1 VEEAQMEYREAER
14 QIGLVDERN
23 ESEQILSRYRHDFQ
37 VRHRGRHRTDLSRF
51 TLRAPMEG
59 QLVLKS
65 ITRNGQFTQ
74 VREGDAVM
82 PGQPFMRVVDL
93 SSMAVEAT
101 MSQTDSEN
109 IHPGQKAKVH
119 FDAYPDL
126 VLDAHVESVG
136 TFASSGRRSNLYVR
150 RIPVRL
156 SIEGR
161 DPRVLP
167 DLTASCDVVV
177 GEGDD
182 GLLIPRDAL
191 TESSGKPVVFVKL
204 GETLTPREVE
214 IGAVGSVQVAVLAG
228 LQEGEE
234 IAVQPDV
241 R

>member
-1 VEEAQMEYREAER
+1 
-14 QIGLVDERN
+14 
-23 ESEQILSRYRHDFQ
+23 
-37 VRHRGRHRTDLSRF
+37 
-51 TLRAPMEG
+51 
-59 QLVLKS
+59 
-65 ITRNGQFTQ
+65 
-74 VREGDAVM
+74 M

-101 MSQTDSEN
+101 MSQTDCES

-126 VLDAHVESVG
+126 ILDAHVESVG
-136 TFASSGRRSNLYVR
+136 TFASARRSSFYVR
-150 RIPVRL
+150 RIPVRIA
-156 SIEGR
+156 IEGS

-167 DLTASCDVVV
+167 DLTASADVMI
-177 GEGDD
+177 GADDD
-182 GLLIPRDAL
+182 GLLIPRDAV
-191 TESSGKPVVFVKL
+191 TESGGKPVVFVRQ

-214 IGAVGSVQVAVLAG
+214 IGAVGNLQVAVVAG